1 MNDTFSA
8 VRHGSVQLRARLSPF
23 HNRKEKHFILFKA
36 DVSINFFL
44 AYIVVTEIKA
54 QSGNEPE
61 FIKQKRKQHRLVTAS
76 DRIELFHAVESPG

>member
-36 DVSINFFL
+36 DVSINFF
-44 AYIVVTEIKA
+44 
-54 QSGNEPE
+54 
-61 FIKQKRKQHRLVTAS
+61 
-76 DRIELFHAVESPG
+76 